1 MGKVYSL
8 LTRPIRTFNVDNRAA
23 RIISREKPVPAPQY
37 PSTEKQK
44 KLSDEVNPNFLK
56 EHYQKNVRLDQR
68 LKDVFVTS
76 TDPQEVIEPARE
88 PRLLPQNRHMIDE
101 YAFNFLEPTTIP
113 VGKCSLKQVLTFLS
127 QHEDDPLTYSSK
139 NIAAEYKIDKKVVDD
154 LLKHFKLY
162 VTKPIIPKSE
172 EVLEDPIQ
180 EMFDTALEE
189 KNKRDVLE
197 KKNIDKII

>member
-8 LTRPIRTFNVDNRAA
+8 LTRPIRTFNVENRAA
-23 RIISREKPVPAPQY
+23 RIISREKPIPAPQY

-44 KLSDEVNPNFLK
+44 KLSDEVNPNFMK

-76 TDPQEVIEPARE
+76 TDPQKVIEPTRE
-88 PRLLPQNRHMIDE
+88 PRPLPQNRYTIDE
-101 YAFNFLEPTTIP
+101 YTFNFFEPATIP

-127 QHEDDPLTYSSK
+127 QHKHDPLTYSSE

-154 LLKHFKLY
+154 ILKHFKLY
-162 VTKPIIPKSE
+162 VTMIPKSE
-172 EVLEDPIQ
+172 EILEDPAQ
-180 EMFDTALEE
+180 EMFETALEE
-189 KNKRDVLE
+189 KNKRDLLE